1 MLFELL
7 LLFVTFRA
15 KLFQVLRNLFHF
27 TQPILRQFEALG
39 LLHMLANSRFG
50 LVVCLRLLNHLLLR
64 RLRDSLI
71 EFLGFLLSDSCDV
84 SRLISRFNFLSEL
97 LDWLSDIS
105 LQLGRLVGM
114 CGGSRSVDSH
124 GQVGLL
130 CCELSHLL
138 DKCFILLHDD
148 WVALVLFSD
157 VLCNRLRS
165 AERWRFLLRILLLI
179 TDERSPH
186 RFWLLLLSL
195 LGKFGDGDRFF
206 FLRGCIL

>member
-7 LLFVTFRA
+7 LLFVAFRA
-15 KLFQVLRNLFHF
+15 KLFQVLCNLLHF

-39 LLHMLANSRFG
+39 LLNMLADSRVSLIVFLG
-50 LVVCLRLLNHLLLR
+50 LLNHLLLR
-64 RLRDSLI
+64 QLRDRGHSLI
-71 EFLGFLLSDSCDV
+71 DLLGFLLCDI
-84 SRLISRFNFLSEL
+84 SRLIFRFNFLSEL

-105 LQLGRLVGM
+105 LQLGRLIGM
-114 CGGSRSVDSH
+114 CGWRRSVDIH
-124 GQVGLL
+124 GLVGLL
-130 CCELSHLL
+130 RCKLSHLL

-165 AERWRFLLRILLLI
+165 VERWHFLLQLFLFGSMFSFEWNLN
-179 TDERSPH
+179 

-195 LGKFGDGDRFF
+195 LGEFGDGDGF
-206 FLRGCIL
+206 